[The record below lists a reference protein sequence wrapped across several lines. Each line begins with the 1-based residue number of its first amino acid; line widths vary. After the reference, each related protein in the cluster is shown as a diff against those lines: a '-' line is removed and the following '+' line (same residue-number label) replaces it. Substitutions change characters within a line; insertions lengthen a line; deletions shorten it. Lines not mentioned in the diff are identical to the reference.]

1 MNSNS
6 DWLGNVK
13 KQIDILKQTLSEK
26 EYRKYKLPLLLCIAE
41 RLNEFSSVCG
51 ECQILQQDAAT
62 LVQDIPNL
70 ISLSDKE
77 RQKSY
82 FKTIDTITGHL
93 QKQHKL
99 IPEGYY
105 LGIGMAIGSGIG
117 VALGAAFEQVG
128 GGIPIGVGIGLAIG
142 SALDAR
148 AKKEG
153 RILCPKETK
162 EPGAP
167 VTIKVI
173 AIILGVL
180 ALAGLAAF
188 LFFRQYN

>member
-82 FKTIDTITGHL
+82 FIIRFKNNN
-93 QKQHKL
+93 
-99 IPEGYY
+99 
-105 LGIGMAIGSGIG
+105 
-117 VALGAAFEQVG
+117 
-128 GGIPIGVGIGLAIG
+128 
-142 SALDAR
+142 R
-148 AKKEG
+148 G
-153 RILCPKETK
+153 RIYKRK
-162 EPGAP
+162 QYR
-167 VTIKVI
+167 
-173 AIILGVL
+173 ILEI
-180 ALAGLAAF
+180 
-188 LFFRQYN
+188 LF